1 MSIITSLVGQLY
13 FFRFDHPLYY
23 HLSNEAKGQC
33 LSCIDIT
40 WLSDFNLV
48 VYLLGVIHKK
58 TISIIMK
65 YS

>member
-1 MSIITSLVGQLY
+1 MSLLLETWYFHLKALKVMSIITSLVGQLY

-40 WLSDFNLV
+40 
-48 VYLLGVIHKK
+48 
-58 TISIIMK
+58 
-65 YS
+65 